1 MEIGKYNEM
10 EVLRDTSS
18 GLFLGDDKGLDVL
31 LPGKYI
37 PPGTQV
43 GDTLR
48 VFIYRDS
55 EDRPVATTEE
65 PKILLHQFALLK
77 AVMVNE
83 FGAFLDWGLE
93 KHLFV
98 PYREQLL
105 KMVEERF
112 YLVYMYLD
120 EQTDRLVASAKLN
133 RFLNN
138 DDLDLRTGDEV
149 DLIVWTQT
157 DLGMNV
163 IVNNRYKGLLYAN
176 ELFAQIRPGDRMKG
190 YVKNIRE
197 DNKMDITLQ
206 KQGFENIEPNA
217 ARILDILK
225 SNGGFLGLNDN
236 SSPNEIASQ
245 LEISKKTFK
254 KAIGTLYRKKL
265 IVLEEAGIRL
275 AEKAD

>member
-1 MEIGKYNEM
+1 M

-265 IVLEEAGIRL
+265 IVLEEAGLRL